1 MSPVFL
7 KKYNCNLIRLSLA
20 KPVYY
25 CENNPNI
32 IVKTF
37 RKEQQESMNNEFKIH
52 KLAEKLVPCPK
63 IIDYYIE
70 DEVGYYLMER
80 INGESINDFYGDNP
94 KDVPKEIWKQIHS
107 IINKLYYND
116 IHYLDITSYNFII
129 EKNTEKIY
137 IIDFGDAK
145 VVKINWFLK
154 DFIDGENSWNPDFA

>member
-7 KKYNCNLIRLSLA
+7 KKY
-20 KPVYY
+20 
-25 CENNPNI
+25 PNI

-52 KLAEKLVPCPK
+52 KIAEKLVPCPK

-70 DEVGYYLMER
+70 DDMGYYLMER
-80 INGESINDFYGDNP
+80 INGESINDCYGDNP
-94 KDVPKEIWKQIHS
+94 KDVPKEIWKQVHN